1 MNISI
6 ELSLLIGTLL
16 LAFSIVFSKAGYRFG
31 VPTLLMFLIAGMLFG
46 TDGAGIEFD
55 NVHTAQTMGM
65 IALCIILFTGGMD
78 TRMSDIRPVLG
89 PGLMLSTVGV
99 LLTTLLTGVFAFWL
113 SGWEHRSGIGFTL
126 LTSLLLAA
134 TMSSTDSASVFN
146 ILRSRRIGLR
156 HHLGPMLE
164 LESGSNDPMAYLLT
178 IILIQC
184 LGPSGINPTDIALS
198 FILQFA
204 VGIAAGFLLGKG
216 AVWTINRLRLAN
228 AELYSIL
235 VLCFIF
241 IIYSSATL
249 LQGNGY
255 LAVYLAGIVIGNSR
269 TVKRQE
275 TTRFLNGI
283 TWLMQVVMFVML
295 GLLVN
300 PADMLRTAL
309 FAVPVSLFMMLVGR
323 PLSVW
328 ISLIPFGRRIQAR
341 SKILISWVGLRGAAP
356 ILFATYPVVAGI
368 PGATEIFNIVF
379 FVTLMSLIFQGMSLT
394 AVARALHLTDD
405 DAQAP
410 DHFGVE
416 IPDDIGSTLEQVEV
430 TPAMLADG
438 AAIRHLSLPPGQLV
452 MLVSRSGSYLV
463 PNGDT
468 TLHPGDILLLISTSE
483 LEKP

>member
-6 ELSLLIGTLL
+6 ELSILIGTLL

-31 VPTLLMFLIAGMLFG
+31 VPTLLMFLIAGMIFG
-46 TDGAGIEFD
+46 TDGVGIEFD
-55 NVHTAQTMGM
+55 NAHTAQTMGM
-65 IALCIILFTGGMD
+65 IALCIILFSGGMD
-78 TRMSDIRPVLG
+78 TRMSDIRPVMG

-126 LTSLLLAA
+126 ITSLLLAA

-146 ILRSRRIGLR
+146 ILRSRRLCLR
-156 HHLGPMLE
+156 HNLGPMLE

-184 LGPSGINPTDIALS
+184 LGPQGIDVADIAVS

-204 VGIAAGFLLGKG
+204 VGIAVGFILGKA
-216 AVWTINRLRLAN
+216 AVWTINRLSLVN

-235 VLCFIF
+235 VLCFVF
-241 IIYSSATL
+241 IIYCTAAL
-249 LQGNGY
+249 LDGNGY
-255 LAVYLAGIVIGNSR
+255 LAVYLAGIVIGNAR
-269 TVKRQE
+269 IVKRNE

-300 PADMLRTAL
+300 PADMLRTAV
-309 FAVPVSLFMMLVGR
+309 FAVPVSLFMMLVAR

-328 ISLIPFGRRIQAR
+328 ISLIPFGRRICTRA
-341 SKILISWVGLRGAAP
+341 KIFISWVGLRGAAP
-356 ILFATYPVVAGI
+356 ILFATYPVVADV

-379 FVTLMSLIFQGMSLT
+379 FVTLMSLIFQGMSLA
-394 AVARALHLTDD
+394 AVARTLRLTDN
-405 DAQAP
+405 DAPSA
-410 DHFGVE
+410 DHFGIE
-416 IPDDIGSTLEQVEV
+416 IPDNIGSTLEQITV
-430 TPAMLADG
+430 TNDMLAAG
-438 AAIRHLSLPPGQLV
+438 STIRHLSLPSGRLV
-452 MLVSRSGSYLV
+452 MLVSRDGRYIVPDGSTSLY
-463 PNGDT
+463 
-468 TLHPGDILLLISTSE
+468 PGDLLLLITSS
-483 LEKP
+483 

>member
-16 LAFSIVFSKAGYRFG
+16 LVFSIVLSKAGYRFG
-31 VPTLLMFLIAGMLFG
+31 VPTLLVFLIAGMLFG

-55 NVHTAQTMGM
+55 DINTAQTMGM
-65 IALCIILFTGGMD
+65 IALCIILFSGGMD
-78 TRMSDIRPVLG
+78 TRMADIKPVLG

-99 LLTTLLTGVFAFWL
+99 LLTTVLTGVFAFWL

-146 ILRSRRIGLR
+146 ILRSNRIGLR

-184 LGPSGINPTDIALS
+184 LGPQGVDPTDIAVS
-198 FILQFA
+198 FVLQFA
-204 VGIAAGFLLGKG
+204 VGIGAGYLLGKG
-216 AVWTINRLRLAN
+216 AVKMINRINLAN
-228 AELYSIL
+228 TELYSIL

-241 IIYSSATL
+241 IIFSATTL
-249 LQGNGY
+249 LKGNGY
-255 LAVYLAGIVIGNSR
+255 LAVYLAGIIIGNSR
-269 TVKRQE
+269 TYKRQE
-275 TTRFLNGI
+275 ITKFLNGI

-300 PADMLRTAL
+300 PADMLRTAM
-309 FAVPVSLFMMLVGR
+309 FAVPVSLFMMIVAR
-323 PLSVW
+323 PVSVW
-328 ISLIPFGRRIQAR
+328 LSLLPFGSRITAK
-341 SKILISWVGLRGAAP
+341 SKVLISWVGLRGAAP
-356 ILFATYPVVAGI
+356 ILFATYPVVAGVK
-368 PGATEIFNIVF
+368 GATEIFNIVF

-394 AVARALHLTDD
+394 RVAHALGLTDPESSAD
-405 DAQAP
+405 

-416 IPDDIGSTLEQVEV
+416 IPEDIGSTLEEMRV
-430 TPAMLADG
+430 THDMLSEG
-438 AAIRHLSLPPGQLV
+438 TLIRDLSLPQGRLV
-452 MLVSRSGSYLV
+452 MLVRRGKRYVV
-463 PNGDT
+463 PNGNT
-468 TLHPGDILLLISTSE
+468 EISKGDILLLISE
-483 LEKP
+483 NRDGN